1 LVIKKHFFPFWRY
14 LGPQYWLMWL
24 GLGFLRLISTL
35 PLRLHQWT
43 GNTLG
48 LLTYYLLPAQRR
60 ITRINI
66 RLCFPHLTVKEQRK
80 LALASQQAIAIAL
93 FDSALS
99 WWGRDTRLRK
109 LYRAEGLEH
118 LQAAQKAGKGVL
130 LLGGHYTTLEISG
143 RLLALE
149 NIEVHP
155 TYRPAHNKLFEAMM
169 SFSRKKLFS
178 DLLPS
183 KDMRRIVR
191 VLKRNGICWYAPDQ
205 DFGREGSVF
214 APFMGVPAASLTVTA
229 RLARISGSP
238 VVPFSS
244 QRLADGKGY
253 VIRIKPALENFP
265 SDDDLADATRINQ
278 IIADNIKDA
287 PEQYLW
293 LHRRFK
299 TRPFGEPQLYPLRR
313 DKRLKR
319 YSRLL
324 FVLTLPTIAY
334 TGWLAWR
341 HRDKQ
346 YFLQRLGLSFKP
358 QARQPVWIHAASVG
372 EVNAVLPLIKLML
385 EKNPALSIHLT
396 TTTPSGQTT
405 ARTKMPAAVNC
416 SYLPLDWWRAV
427 THFLDR
433 IKPACAL
440 IVETEI
446 WPNLYEACFQA
457 GVPLTVINGRLSSRT
472 LNTRPWIRALYCK
485 AMENTHA
492 VLARSEEDA
501 RGFASLSVAE
511 KRIKV
516 IGNIKFS
523 CLAEKTIAPITL
535 ERPYVLAAST
545 REGEEKYIARQWL
558 KQEEN
563 EHLLVIIP
571 RHPTRLNEILRDLSS
586 LTSHIAIRSKNEAI
600 TAETEIYIADTF
612 GELPAFIAGSTFVIM
627 GGAFA
632 EKGGQNILE
641 AAQQGK
647 AVIFGKHMD
656 NFRDEAQLF
665 LQQQAGVC
673 VESENEL
680 GRLIHEWLADK
691 EKPRQFGQNGLA
703 LSHKNSEIAQR
714 YLQEITSLY
723 PKLFPS

>member
-1 LVIKKHFFPFWRY
+1 
-14 LGPQYWLMWL
+14 MWL
-24 GLGFLRLISTL
+24 GLGFLRLISAL
-35 PLRLHQWT
+35 PLRLQQWM
-43 GNTLG
+43 GNALG

-66 RLCFPHLTVKEQRK
+66 RLCFPHLTVKQQRK
-80 LALASQQAIAIAL
+80 LALASQQAAATAL

-99 WWGRDTRLRK
+99 WWGRDTRLGN
-109 LYRAEGLEH
+109 LYRVEGLEH

-149 NIEVHP
+149 KIEVHP

-191 VLKRNGICWYAPDQ
+191 VLKQNGICWYAPDQ
-205 DFGREGSVF
+205 DFGREGTVF
-214 APFMGVPAASLTVTA
+214 APFMGVPAASLTITA

-244 QRLADGKGY
+244 QRLAGGQGY
-253 VIRIKPALENFP
+253 VLRIQPALENFP
-265 SDDDLADATRINQ
+265 SGDDLADATRINQ
-278 IIADNIKDA
+278 VIADNIRHA

-299 TRPFGEPQLYPLRR
+299 TRPFGEPQVYPLRR
-313 DKRLKR
+313 DRRLRR

-324 FVLTLPTIAY
+324 FVLTLPAIAY
-334 TGWLAWR
+334 TGWMAWR
-341 HRDKQ
+341 FKDKQ
-346 YFLQRLGLSFKP
+346 YLLQRLGLSFKP
-358 QARQPVWIHAASVG
+358 QARQPIWVHAASVG

-385 EKNPALSIHLT
+385 EKNPALSIQLT
-396 TTTPSGQTT
+396 TTTPSGQIT

-427 THFLDR
+427 THFLHC
-433 IKPACAL
+433 IKPGCAL

-501 RGFASLSVAE
+501 HGFASLSVAE
-511 KRIKV
+511 ERIKV

-523 CLAEKTIAPITL
+523 HLTEKTITPVTL
-535 ERPYVLAAST
+535 QRPYVLAAST
-545 REGEEKYIARQWL
+545 REGEEKTIAHQWL
-558 KQEEN
+558 KQDKN
-563 EHLLVIIP
+563 EHLLVIVP
-571 RHPTRLNEILRDLSS
+571 RHPERLNEILRDLSS
-586 LTSHIAIRSKNEAI
+586 LTSQIAIRSKNEAI
-600 TAETEIYIADTF
+600 TAETRIYIADTF

-641 AAQQGK
+641 VAQQGK

-656 NFRDEAQLF
+656 NFRDEAKLF

-673 VESENEL
+673 VEHEDEL
-680 GRLIHEWLADK
+680 GKLIQEWLSD
-691 EKPRQFGQNGLA
+691 EDKPRRLGENGLA
-703 LSHKNSEIAQR
+703 LSRKNSAIAQC
-714 YLQEITSLY
+714 YLQEISTLY
-723 PKLFPS
+723 PRLFAS